1 MTQNRP
7 IKFRAYLKA
16 INKMVEV
23 NEINWYENSD
33 DKGNISSIRYA
44 GETKY
49 AHHYFEF
56 DPNDV
61 ILMQYTGYKDMKG
74 KEVYEGDIVRYY
86 DDIYEVRWIWVGF
99 YLRSIQDDGF
109 DELAT
114 TENFIEGIGNI
125 YENPELL
132 ETKKEKI

>member
-1 MTQNRP
+1 MEQNRP
-7 IKFRAYLKA
+7 IKFRAYLKD

-23 NEINWYENSD
+23 NEINWYENLD

-49 AHHYFEF
+49 VHHYFEF

-86 DDIYEVRWIWVGF
+86 DYIYEVKWMWAGF
-99 YLRSIQDDGF
+99 YIHSLQNGF

-114 TENFIEGIGNI
+114 TENFIEVIGNI

>member
-7 IKFRAYLKA
+7 IKFRAYLKD

-23 NEINWYENSD
+23 NEINWYENLD

-61 ILMQYTGYKDMKG
+61 VLMQYTGYKDMKG
-74 KEVYEGDIVRYY
+74 KEIYEGDIVRYY
-86 DDIYEVRWIWVGF
+86 DDIYEVKWMWAGF
-99 YLRSIQDDGF
+99 YIHSLQNGF

-114 TENFIEGIGNI
+114 NENFVEVIGNI

-132 ETKKEKI
+132 NDEKEKA

>member
-1 MTQNRP
+1 MTQNRL

-56 DPNDV
+56 DVNNDV
-61 ILMQYTGYKDMKG
+61 ILMQYTGYKDMNG
-74 KEVYEGDIVRYY
+74 KEIYEGDIVRYY
-86 DDIYEVRWIWVGF
+86 DDIYEVKWMWAGF
-99 YLRSIQDDGF
+99 YIHSLQNGF

-114 TENFIEGIGNI
+114 NENFVEVIGNI

-132 ETKKEKI
+132 NDEKEKV

>member
-7 IKFRAYLKA
+7 IKFRAYLKD

-56 DPNDV
+56 DPDTV
-61 ILMQYTGYKDMKG
+61 ILMQYTGYKDMKDR
-74 KEVYEGDIVRYY
+74 EVYEGDIVRYY

-99 YLRSIQDDGF
+99 YLRSIQDNGF

-114 TENFIEGIGNI
+114 NENFVEVIGNI

-132 ETKKEKI
+132 NDEKEKV

>member
-7 IKFRAYLKA
+7 IKFRAYLKD

-61 ILMQYTGYKDMKG
+61 VLMQYTGYKDMKDR
-74 KEVYEGDIVRYY
+74 EVYEGDIVRYY
-86 DDIYEVRWIWVGF
+86 DDIYEVKWMWAGF
-99 YLRSIQDDGF
+99 YIHSLQDGF

-114 TENFIEGIGNI
+114 NENFVEVIGNI

>member
-1 MTQNRP
+1 MTNMRP
-7 IKFRAYLKA
+7 IKFRAYLKD

-74 KEVYEGDIVRYY
+74 REVYEGDIVRYY
-86 DDIYEVRWIWVGF
+86 DDIYEVKWMWAGF
-99 YLRSIQDDGF
+99 YIHSLQNGF

-114 TENFIEGIGNI
+114 NENFVEVIGNI
-125 YENPELL
+125 YENPDLL

>member
-7 IKFRAYLKA
+7 LKFRAYLKD

-23 NEINWYENSD
+23 NEINWYENFGE
-33 DKGNISSIRYA
+33 KGNISSIRYA

-74 KEVYEGDIVRYY
+74 REVYEGDIVRYY
-86 DDIYEVRWIWVGF
+86 DDRYEVKWIWAGF

-114 TENFIEGIGNI
+114 TENFIEVIGNI

>member
-49 AHHYFEF
+49 AHHYVEF
-56 DPNDV
+56 DPNTV
-61 ILMQYTGYKDMKG
+61 ILMQYTGYKDMKDR
-74 KEVYEGDIVRYY
+74 EVYEGDIVRYY
-86 DDIYEVRWIWVGF
+86 DDIYEVKWMWAGF
-99 YLRSIQDDGF
+99 YIHSLQNGF

-114 TENFIEGIGNI
+114 NENFVEVIGNI

-132 ETKKEKI
+132 NDKKEKI